1 MFNWASFILIYMIQK
16 HLWEWYLLSF
26 SVWFKVGSLS
36 WSFKYK
42 NTKYKNTKKT
52 SESDLT
58 LVQLSSYR
66 LASLIIHKA
75 KTKVVPSIKGVRFL
89 FVLHS
94 FLYSPSFFRIL
105 YFFLELFNFLCFSAV
120 GSQTST
126 TLHRWCPEQCQ
137 LCDFHLRDDKFFKN
151 RAAFP

>member
-1 MFNWASFILIYMIQK
+1 MT

-58 LVQLSSYR
+58 LVQLSSHR

-75 KTKVVPSIKGVRFL
+75 KAKVVPSIKGVRFL

-94 FLYSPSFFRIL
+94 FLYSPSFFFIL
-105 YFFLELFNFLCFSAV
+105 EFFRAVQLSVLFRCWISNIRGSPSMVSWATPIVWFSFERRQVFLK
-120 GSQTST
+120 T
-126 TLHRWCPEQCQ
+126 EQHF
-137 LCDFHLRDDKFFKN
+137 LKDGEILFLL
-151 RAAFP
+151 